1 MLKGVCTQQNEQ
13 QQELRVVISLCM
25 KKAYG
30 MLAVVLRYPTAYVV
44 GREGSSD
51 SWSKMAQADK
61 SSQKTR
67 AALSEHNYPSPRNIL
82 IIPSD
87 MERVAWIDFDVEN
100 TYPGSTY
107 IRASERV
114 LKSSLKL
121 KVLSDFGQMLVGG
134 PNISPVALPLTN
146 CIGR

>member
-30 MLAVVLRYPTAYVV
+30 
-44 GREGSSD
+44 REGSSD

-61 SSQKTR
+61 SSQKIR